1 MYWGVACMDLMDRL
15 SDMDREGIIQ
25 FLVDCQDLESGG
37 FRPVQNHDPHL
48 LNTLS
53 AVQVAAIFDCLD
65 KIDRDGVVKYVKS
78 LQQEDGSFWGDKWG
92 EVDNR
97 FSFCAL
103 ATLALLGRL
112 DAVDTDAPVLK
123 ICFGPPTADFWSVW
137 SSQKA
142 RKFRQIQPTTMIS
155 Q

>member
-25 FLVDCQDLESGG
+25 FLVDCQDSESGG

-78 LQQEDGSFWGDKWG
+78 LQQEDGNFWPSTPSGTRPPRLVVGREAITIWG
-92 EVDNR
+92 AEWQ
-97 FSFCAL
+97 
-103 ATLALLGRL
+103 TG
-112 DAVDTDAPVLK
+112 
-123 ICFGPPTADFWSVW
+123 
-137 SSQKA
+137 
-142 RKFRQIQPTTMIS
+142 
-155 Q
+155 